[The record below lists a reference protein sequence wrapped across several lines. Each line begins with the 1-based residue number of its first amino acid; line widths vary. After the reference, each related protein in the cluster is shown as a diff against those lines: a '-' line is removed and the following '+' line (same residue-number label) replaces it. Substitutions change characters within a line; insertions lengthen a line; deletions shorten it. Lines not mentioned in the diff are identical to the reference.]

1 MVQETAALL
10 AHDMNYVA
18 LKLLA
23 PEHLLFTKSRAH
35 PHAPHHRSSFS
46 EIITYRS
53 HGHIR
58 SHSISHLLAAD
69 TALPIA
75 GRIIKFAHADKQSRP
90 VTYWYVTS

>member
-1 MVQETAALL
+1 ML

-23 PEHLLFTKSRAH
+23 PEHLLFTN
-35 PHAPHHRSSFS
+35 HALTHMLPIIVHRSLKS
-46 EIITYRS
+46 S
-53 HGHIR
+53 HIVPMDTFVHTA
-58 SHSISHLLAAD
+58 SHLLAAD